1 MPFDIKREL
10 KGLYAPKAGPHLIE
24 VPMMRFIAVEG
35 KGDPNDTQGEYARA
49 VEMLYAVVY
58 TIKMSKMGSQN
69 IQGYADFI
77 VPPLEGL
84 WWMPGLA
91 GVDYAHKENFH
102 WLSMIR
108 LPDFAGSE
116 AVDWAR
122 AEARRKKGLDTS
134 NVKVFDYDES
144 LCVQCLHFGPYEDEP
159 ATLTGMLD
167 YLHEQGCESDF
178 AARHH
183 HEIYLSD
190 PRKTAPDKLRTIVR
204 HPVRKV

>member
-1 MPFDIKREL
+1 MPFDMKREF
-10 KGLYAPKAGPHLIE
+10 KHLYAPKAGPHLIE

-35 KGDPNDTQGEYARA
+35 RGDPNDTQGEYARA
-49 VEMLYAVVY
+49 VEMLYAVIY
-58 TIKMSKMGSQN
+58 TIKMSKLGSRD
-69 IQGYADFI
+69 IPGYDDFI

-91 GVDYAHKENFH
+91 GVDYSRKENFS

-116 AVDWAR
+116 VVDWAG
-122 AEARRKKGLDTS
+122 AEVRRKKGLEAS
-134 NVKVFDYDES
+134 AARLFDYDEG
-144 LCVQCLHFGPYEDEP
+144 LCVQCLHFGPYDDEP
-159 ATLTGMLD
+159 ATLSKMLD
-167 YLHEQGCESDF
+167 YMHTQGCQSDF

-190 PRKTAPDKLRTIVR
+190 PRKTAPEKLRTIIR
-204 HPVRKV
+204 HPVRKA